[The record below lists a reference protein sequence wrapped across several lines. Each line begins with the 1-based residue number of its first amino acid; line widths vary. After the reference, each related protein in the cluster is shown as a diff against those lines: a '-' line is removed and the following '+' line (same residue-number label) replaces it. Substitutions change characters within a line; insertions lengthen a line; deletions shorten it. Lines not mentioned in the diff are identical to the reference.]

1 MAESIK
7 LPSITGGTPEQQLH
21 QMYSYL
27 YRMAQTMNVNLKE
40 IGNGALTDEEAA
52 LMNRITAELQEPGI
66 QAQPS
71 YNYAEAETLKSL
83 IIKTAQFVKNE
94 VDNYRLV
101 LFGEESAEGSQ
112 GNWKRKKG
120 LRVDVTPDGV
130 QQTYSYAEIV
140 QGLKTFEINAKNYI
154 KTGYLRTVNAVPI
167 YGVAIGR
174 DVVTFSEDG
183 TETYNDSNKVAELTA
198 DALSFYQGGNI
209 VAKYTGSKMSFYIG
223 GSEIFYIQSGKI
235 YCAQNLEL
243 ASGKKLIID
252 TTNFKVDSSGNV
264 TISGKISAGSGST
277 FAGTMSAD
285 CITSGSID
293 ASVIEVKNI
302 NASKITSGSIDAS
315 VIEVKNIN
323 ASKITSGSIDASVIE
338 VKNINASKI
347 TSGSIDA
354 SVIEVKNIN
363 ASKITSGTMSANKI
377 SGGSIDASDV
387 TITNLNASNISS
399 GTMSASKINGGTLTL
414 GGNNNTNGI
423 MQIKNGSGTVF
434 GTINKDGIAYSGDLT
449 ISSGGS
455 LDVESTNFKIDSDNK
470 LIEIGNWKFDDNG
483 FILTTQSG
491 SQKQYVEMKKSS
503 SFGVEFYLHEQGLSD
518 KTEFIF
524 DETSFYGKRT
534 TTPQT
539 YTNLGSWSYPWD
551 TVYYNNLSQVSS
563 RNRKHN
569 IKPLPDRGAEIDALE
584 PVTFVYNGD
593 AEERTRAGLI
603 YEDTIGVMPE
613 ICTGDEENKGI
624 NYVELIPYLLKEI
637 QELRKRVKAL
647 ENKED
652 R

>member
-7 LPSITGGTPEQQLH
+7 LPNMPTGRPEQQIV
-21 QMYSYL
+21 QMYSYM

-66 QAQPS
+66 QAQPA

-101 LFGEESAEGSQ
+101 LFGDESAEGSQ

-154 KTGYLRTVNAVPI
+154 KTGYLRTENAVPI

-198 DALSFYQGGNI
+198 DALTFYQGGNP
-209 VAKYTGSKMSFYIG
+209 VAKYTGSKLSFYIN

-235 YCAQNLEL
+235 YCAQDLEL
-243 ASGKKLIID
+243 ASGKKLIIN

-264 TISGKISAGSGST
+264 TITGKIAAGSGST

-293 ASVIEVKNI
+293 ASVIDVKNI
-302 NASKITSGSIDAS
+302 NASKIT
-315 VIEVKNIN
+315 
-323 ASKITSGSIDASVIE
+323 
-338 VKNINASKI
+338 
-347 TSGSIDA
+347 
-354 SVIEVKNIN
+354 
-363 ASKITSGTMSANKI
+363 
-377 SGGSIDASDV
+377 
-387 TITNLNASNISS
+387 S

-414 GGNNNTNGI
+414 GGNNNANGV
-423 MQIKNGSGTVF
+423 MNIKNSSGTVI
-434 GTINKDGIAYSGDLT
+434 GTFDKDGINYSG
-449 ISSGGS
+449 
-455 LDVESTNFKIDSDNK
+455 NFKITS
-470 LIEIGNWKFDDNG
+470 
-483 FILTTQSG
+483 SG
-491 SQKQYVEMKKSS
+491 SIDVDTTNFAINSNNNVVRTGSWRIGGDGVSYNNSSVGSGEVNYLGISCGAGQAHFSFGFKGDSELYGLGFDESKIWPQAPTGTISLGYYVDQYVQSK
-503 SFGVEFYLHEQGLSD
+503 FNYIYANYFNGQLV
-518 KTEFIF
+518 
-524 DETSFYGKRT
+524 
-534 TTPQT
+534 
-539 YTNLGSWSYPWD
+539 
-551 TVYYNNLSQVSS
+551 NNSS
-563 RNRKHN
+563 REIKHN
-569 IKPLPDRGAEIDALE
+569 IQPLPDRGAEIDALE
-584 PVTFVYNGD
+584 PVTFVYNDD
-593 AEERTRAGLI
+593 AEERQRAGLI
-603 YEDTIGVMPE
+603 YEDTIGIMPE
-613 ICTGDEENKGI
+613 ICTGDENNKAI

-637 QELRKRVKAL
+637 QDLRKRVKAL
-647 ENKED
+647 EDKED